1 MFLLFVPA
9 IPQLLQ
15 CHSSLQSR
23 LCSTHDLQTQEV
35 FQILFVFRVI
45 NELLPVDRQRDI
57 RVLDFPTY
65 RAAFPCPLKSS
76 SILDG
81 AGFQCCIVN
90 YNCNYN

>member
-1 MFLLFVPA
+1 MFLLFVPG

-15 CHSSLQSR
+15 CHSSLQCR
-23 LCSTHDLQTQEV
+23 LCSTHDLQT

-45 NELLPVDRQRDI
+45 NELLPVDKQQDI

-81 AGFQCCIVN
+81 AGFQCWIVN